1 MPAETFIEATE
12 VGYAKLKKA
21 RHLLTVLD
29 IHLEISECHVS
40 ISPFNHLHPGLLFR
54 KHFPNS
60 SESRVPSHASHTASC
75 FLSESDLLISLI
87 LPTVWTD
94 PINQKQNS
102 KMIEKKKNP
111 LRIKDLKD

>member
-12 VGYAKLKKA
+12 VGYAKLEKA
-21 RHLLTVLD
+21 RHLLTGLD
-29 IHLEISECHVS
+29 IHLSLSECHVS
-40 ISPFNHLHPGLLFR
+40 ISPFNHHHPGLLFR

-60 SESRVPSHASHTASC
+60 SDSRVPSHAGHTASC
-75 FLSESDLLISLI
+75 FLSESNLLISLI

-102 KMIEKKKNP
+102 KTIENKKKICSE
-111 LRIKDLKD
+111 LRT